1 MSTQL
6 IGFSIGGIGRRFL
19 VDPPSMKFSDV
30 QRTIRLPTG
39 IPLPGLEAFYS
50 VFSWACWIAPQNIVV
65 NQMFGYF
72 HGMGMS
78 LITFDWAQIAYIGS
92 PLATPWWAEANIVL
106 GFILFYWIGTPVI
119 YYTNTWYT
127 QYLPISTRGSY
138 DNTGKSYN
146 VTRIIDSRN
155 NLDVEAYKAYS
166 PIFLS
171 ATFATSYG
179 LSFAAITATLTHAF
193 LFYGKQ
199 IWTQARRSL
208 HEQPDIHARLM
219 SRYEQ
224 VPEWYYAV
232 IFVSM
237 FIFSIISI
245 EALETDL
252 PVWGFILALS
262 ISFMY
267 VIPCGMIQAVTNQQ
281 VGLNVIAELVVGY
294 ALPGRP
300 VAMMLFKTWGYIT
313 MAQALTFSSDFKLG
327 HYMKIPPKS
336 MFFAQ
341 VVCAVISG
349 TVQLAVQSWMF
360 SNIEDICDP
369 LQKSGFVCPNTEV
382 FGTASIIWGVIG
394 PARQFSKGQ
403 IYYVLLSGT
412 GAIPPANAVNYITWG
427 IVGFIFQFLVRRRH
441 FSWWTK
447 YNYVLSAALDA
458 GVAIGAILV
467 FFCLQYPLNGSIGN
481 NTIQKW
487 WGNTVFYGTA
497 DYLGTPLKALK
508 DDGSRFGP
516 SSW

>member
-39 IPLPGLEAFYS
+39 IPLPGLEGIFTGDEGLELLS
-50 VFSWACWIAPQNIVV
+50 S
-65 NQMFGYF
+65 
-72 HGMGMS
+72 
-78 LITFDWAQIAYIGS
+78 T
-92 PLATPWWAEANIVL
+92 
-106 GFILFYWIGTPVI
+106 
-119 YYTNTWYT
+119 
-127 QYLPISTRGSY
+127 ISTRGSY

-313 MAQALTFSSDFKLG
+313 MAQA
-327 HYMKIPPKS
+327 
-336 MFFAQ
+336 
-341 VVCAVISG
+341 SG
-349 TVQLAVQSWMF
+349 TVVDVFQYRRYLRPSSEKRFCVSKYRSIRDGVDYMGSHRSRSPVLKR
-360 SNIEDICDP
+360 SN
-369 LQKSGFVCPNTEV
+369 
-382 FGTASIIWGVIG
+382 
-394 PARQFSKGQ
+394 
-403 IYYVLLSGT
+403 LLSP
-412 GAIPPANAVNYITWG
+412 GANNFAD
-427 IVGFIFQFLVRRRH
+427 
-441 FSWWTK
+441 
-447 YNYVLSAALDA
+447 VLSAALDA